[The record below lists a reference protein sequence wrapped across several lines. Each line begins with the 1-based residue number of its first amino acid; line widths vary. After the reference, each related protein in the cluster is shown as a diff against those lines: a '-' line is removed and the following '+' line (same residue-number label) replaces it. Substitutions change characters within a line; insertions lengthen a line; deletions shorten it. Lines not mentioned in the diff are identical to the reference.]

1 MQLSTEDQRELR
13 DAAAYAWRQSGG
25 RYLRSAAIFAADSRV
40 KTIAKV
46 DPATIIFL
54 LQIAYKLWRWW
65 RANKISDPMDVR
77 THSIILHGDEP
88 SFGGD
93 E

>member
-1 MQLSTEDQRELR
+1 MQLSPADQRELR

-40 KTIAKV
+40 KTIAKL
-46 DPATIIFL
+46 DPATIIL
-54 LQIAYKLWRWW
+54 IVQLAYKLWSYW
-65 RANKISDPMDVR
+65 RRNKVS
-77 THSIILHGDEP
+77 EP
-88 SFGGD
+88 SVVAVAGEPVFGGA